1 MKTKRLAC
9 GASILAFLVL
19 GAPALADEGL
29 GLTDPRA
36 GDGDYEP
43 RPLFNI
49 PPQDGLGIGDPMAG
63 QGDYQPRPLI
73 RAVASPAPAKPSSAH
88 R

>member
-1 MKTKRLAC
+1 MTQLRTAAALA
-9 GASILAFLVL
+9 ATLFLL
-19 GAPALADEGL
+19 APASADDGVL

-49 PPQDGLGIGDPMAG
+49 PPQDGLGIGDPMPG

-73 RAVASPAPAKPSSAH
+73 RAADPAPPGAT
-88 R
+88 RTTQR

>member
-1 MKTKRLAC
+1 MKTKQLAC
-9 GASILAFLVL
+9 GTSVLAFLVL
-19 GAPALADEGL
+19 AASAARAGDGL

-63 QGDYQPRPLI
+63 QAITSRGL
-73 RAVASPAPAKPSSAH
+73 
-88 R
+88 

>member
-1 MKTKRLAC
+1 MKTKQLAC
-9 GASILAFLVL
+9 GAILTGLVL
-19 GAPALADEGL
+19 GAPALADDGL

-49 PPQDGLGIGDPMAG
+49 PPEHGLGIGDPMTG

-73 RAVASPAPAKPSSAH
+73 RATAPAPTKASSA
-88 R
+88 RR